1 MRPETEDVGD
11 CTGVMSLKIL
21 VLGNVLT
28 LT

>member
-1 MRPETEDVGD
+1 MRLETEDVRD

-21 VLGNVLT
+21 VLGNLLT